1 MRVVYRMRGLLGDAT
16 EDMVERLDD
25 GKDKDTNE
33 EEEYKMA
40 AILCK
45 CGGLDA
51 ILDRLAHVKD
61 FVQGHHLVSAA
72 LKLLGFCVR
81 LKVNRQYLLKPSLN
95 TVDILISILDKVNL
109 RRKTQRGK
117 EEHGEGERERGTG
130 RVGGGR
136 ERGMRRGEG
145 GGM

>member
-1 MRVVYRMRGLLGDAT
+1 MVYRMRGLLGDAT

-40 AILCK
+40 AILCE

-51 ILDRLAHVKD
+51 MLDRLAHVKD

-72 LKLLGFCVR
+72 LKLLGYCVR

-95 TVDILISILDKVNL
+95 TLDILISILDKVNMKGG
-109 RRKTQRGK
+109 REWERGRM
-117 EEHGEGERERGTG
+117 RERG
-130 RVGGGR
+130 GGR
-136 ERGMRRGEG
+136 RETYSG
-145 GGM
+145 

>member
-16 EDMVERLDD
+16 EDMVERLDN

-40 AILCK
+40 AILSD

-61 FVQGHHLVSAA
+61 FVQSHHLVSAA

-81 LKVNRQYLLKPSLN
+81 LKVNRQYLLRPHLN
-95 TVDILISILDKVNL
+95 TLDNLLTILDKVS
-109 RRKTQRGK
+109 K
-117 EEHGEGERERGTG
+117 
-130 RVGGGR
+130 
-136 ERGMRRGEG
+136 GMIC
-145 GGM
+145 GMTAIDFVESSY

>member
-1 MRVVYRMRGLLGDAT
+1 MASNNYIQLYTPQHGECMRVVYRMRGLLGDAT
-16 EDMVERLDD
+16 EDMVERLDS

-40 AILCK
+40 AILCE

-95 TVDILISILDKVNL
+95 TLDVLISTLDKVNL
-109 RRKTQRGK
+109 
-117 EEHGEGERERGTG
+117 
-130 RVGGGR
+130 
-136 ERGMRRGEG
+136 
-145 GGM
+145 